1 MNKYAVYALRVGM
14 GAMFILLGADIIQQ
28 PKVWAFGFVQDW
40 LVNILGDAIVPI
52 FIGVGILDIVIGL
65 ALLIGIRTYIVSIIA
80 SLHLFGIIIFSDFNT
95 IIIRDIGLLSG
106 MMALAYLSREEELS
120 DEDESS
126 TIR

>member
-1 MNKYAVYALRVGM
+1 
-14 GAMFILLGADIIQQ
+14 MFILLGADIIQQ